1 VRVAIVDTYY
11 PAFVRSFYARQ
22 RGLAEEPY
30 ERQLAALLEESFGTS
45 DAYSFHLRALGHE
58 AIDLI
63 VDCEPLQLRW
73 AAERGVHRMGR
84 QALGRIPGRFGPIA
98 RRRLLQSIARQQIE
112 DFAPDVVFC
121 HNLSFFPRSQLD
133 RLRAAGRL
141 VVGQIA
147 SPLPEA
153 EQLRG
158 FDLILTSFPHFVA
171 RLKELGVDSEY
182 FRLGVDPRVLDRLRA
197 RGIDPTVTAERSV
210 DVAFVGGLSPTVH
223 AAGTRLLEEVCRRV
237 PVDVWG
243 YGVEALPPGSAI
255 RRRYRGEA
263 WGLDMYR
270 ALASSKIALNRHID
284 VAEGHANNM
293 RLYEATAM
301 GAALLTDRGSNL
313 EELFAPGREV
323 TTYASIDDLVAQI
336 EHLRAHPAERMALAE
351 AGQARTL
358 GEHSFAARM
367 AELAELLQR
376 RL

>member
-1 VRVAIVDTYY
+1 MRVAIVDTYY
-11 PAFVRSFYARQ
+11 PAFVRSFYGRQ
-22 RGLAEEPY
+22 PGLEGEPY
-30 ERQLAALLEESFGTS
+30 ERQLAALVEESFGTS

-73 AAERGVHRMGR
+73 AEEQGLHRLERR
-84 QALGRIPGRFGPIA
+84 ALGRIPGRFGPLA
-98 RRRLLQSIARQQIE
+98 RRRLLQRIARRQIDE
-112 DFAPDVVFC
+112 FEPDVVFC
-121 HNLSFFPRSQLD
+121 HNLTFFPRSELD
-133 RLRAAGRL
+133 ALRAAGRL

-147 SPLPEA
+147 SPLPDED
-153 EQLRG
+153 QLRG
-158 FDLILTSFPHFVA
+158 FDLVLTSFPHFVD
-171 RLKELGVDSEY
+171 RLKRTGVDSEY
-182 FRLGVDPRVLDRLRA
+182 FRLAVDPRVLDRLRA
-197 RGIDPTVTAERSV
+197 KGTDPAATSNRPVEI
-210 DVAFVGGLSPTVH
+210 AFVGGVSPNVH
-223 AAGTRLLEEVCRRV
+223 AAGTRLLEEVCARL

-243 YGVEALPPGSAI
+243 YGAEALSPESPI

-301 GAALLTDRGSNL
+301 GAALLTDRSSNL
-313 EELFAPGREV
+313 DELFAPGREV
-323 TTYASIDDLVAQI
+323 ATYESVAELADEI
-336 EHLRAHPAERMALAE
+336 EELLAGDADRIALAE
-351 AGQARTL
+351 AGQRRTL
-358 GEHSFAARM
+358 TEHTFAARM

>member
-1 VRVAIVDTYY
+1 MRVAIVDTYY
-11 PAFVRSFYARQ
+11 PAFVRSFYARE
-22 RGLAEEPY
+22 RGLVEEPY

-73 AAERGVHRMGR
+73 AAERGVHRTGR

-98 RRRLLQSIARQQIE
+98 RRRLLQSIARKQLE

-133 RLRAAGRL
+133 RLRASGRL

-147 SPLPEA
+147 SPLPET

-223 AAGTRLLEEVCRRV
+223 AAGTRLLEEVCRRA
-237 PVDVWG
+237 PIDVWG
-243 YGVEALPPGSAI
+243 YGVEALPPDSAI

-284 VAEGHANNM
+284 VAEGHSNNM

-313 EELFAPGREV
+313 DELFAPGREV
-323 TTYASIDDLVAQI
+323 ATYESVDDLVAQI